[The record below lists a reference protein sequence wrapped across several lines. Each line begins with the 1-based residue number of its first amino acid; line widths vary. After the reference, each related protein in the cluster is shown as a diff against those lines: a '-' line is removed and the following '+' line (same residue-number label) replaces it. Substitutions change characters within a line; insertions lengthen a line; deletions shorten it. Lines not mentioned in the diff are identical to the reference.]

1 MINYMVF
8 LMEKSLILTKSILL
22 SLFLLLNKISYSQ
35 SFEFTK
41 DYIEAPLIF
50 SHETIL
56 KGISIIKPVGG
67 NFSKYSKIE
76 LSKVSTD
83 IIEPNMWLKDK
94 LFSELGEI
102 AKIERLLRSED
113 SPLSDPVFEQFKHL
127 PMHIDD
133 TLEQLV
139 ANPFVFCNDIQ
150 KQYNKEGVFFDLNCT
165 VPFGFFNKYLILRLQ
180 FEDMMW
186 YFTKITSLNYN
197 RFIDLINIAET
208 FSAKK

>member
-1 MINYMVF
+1 
-8 LMEKSLILTKSILL
+8 MEKSLILIKSILL

-197 RFIDLINIAET
+197 RFIDLINIGEK
-208 FSAKK
+208 FSTKK

>member
-1 MINYMVF
+1 MVV
-8 LMEKSLILTKSILL
+8 LMEKSLILIKSILL

-139 ANPFVFCNDIQ
+139 ENPFVFCNDIQ

-165 VPFGFFNKYLILRLQ
+165 IPFGFFNKYLILRLQ

>member
-1 MINYMVF
+1 MVV
-8 LMEKSLILTKSILL
+8 LMEKSLILIKSILL

-139 ANPFVFCNDIQ
+139 ANPLVFCNDIQ

>member
-1 MINYMVF
+1 MVV
-8 LMEKSLILTKSILL
+8 LMEKSLILIKSILL
-22 SLFLLLNKISYSQ
+22 TLFLLLNKTSFSQ

-76 LSKVSTD
+76 LSIVSTD
-83 IIEPNMWLKDK
+83 VIEPNMWLKDK
-94 LFSELGEI
+94 LFSELGDI

-139 ANPFVFCNDIQ
+139 ANPFVFCNNIQ

-197 RFIDLINIAET
+197 RFIDLVNIAET
-208 FSAKK
+208 FSTKK

>member
-1 MINYMVF
+1 MV
-8 LMEKSLILTKSILL
+8 LPMEKSLILIKSILL
-22 SLFLLLNKISYSQ
+22 TLFLLLNKISYSQ
-35 SFEFTK
+35 SFQFTK

-139 ANPFVFCNDIQ
+139 ANPYVFCNDIQ

>member
-1 MINYMVF
+1 
-8 LMEKSLILTKSILL
+8 MEKSLILIKSILL
-22 SLFLLLNKISYSQ
+22 TLFLLLNKISYSQ

-113 SPLSDPVFEQFKHL
+113 SPLSDPVFEQFKHI
-127 PMHIDD
+127 PMYIDD

-139 ANPFVFCNDIQ
+139 ANPLVFCNDIQ

>member
-1 MINYMVF
+1 MVF

-35 SFEFTK
+35 SFEFNK

-50 SHETIL
+50 SYETIL
-56 KGISIIKPVGG
+56 KGISIIKPVGN

-76 LSKVSTD
+76 LSRVSTD
-83 IIEPNMWLKDK
+83 IVEPNMWLKDK

>member
-1 MINYMVF
+1 MVVP
-8 LMEKSLILTKSILL
+8 MEKSLILIKSILL
-22 SLFLLLNKISYSQ
+22 TLFLLLNKISYSQ

>member
-1 MINYMVF
+1 
-8 LMEKSLILTKSILL
+8 MEKLLILIKSILL
-22 SLFLLLNKISYSQ
+22 TLFFLLYKTSFSQ
-35 SFEFTK
+35 SFEFNK
-41 DYIEAPLIF
+41 DYIESPLIF

-76 LSKVSTD
+76 LSRVSTD
-83 IIEPNMWLKDK
+83 IVEPNMWLKDK

-139 ANPFVFCNDIQ
+139 ANPFVFCNEIQ

>member
-1 MINYMVF
+1 MVVP
-8 LMEKSLILTKSILL
+8 MEKSLILIKSILL
-22 SLFLLLNKISYSQ
+22 TLFLLLNKISYSR
-35 SFEFTK
+35 SFEFNK

-76 LSKVSTD
+76 LSRVSTD

-94 LFSELGEI
+94 LFNELGEI
-102 AKIERLLRSED
+102 AKIERLLRSVD

-127 PMHIDD
+127 PLHIDD

-139 ANPFVFCNDIQ
+139 ANPFVFCNEIQ

-180 FEDMMW
+180 YESMMW

-197 RFIDLINIAET
+197 RFIDLVNIAET
-208 FSAKK
+208 FSTKK

>member
-1 MINYMVF
+1 
-8 LMEKSLILTKSILL
+8 MEKSLILIKSILL
-22 SLFLLLNKISYSQ
+22 TLFLLLNKILFSQ
-35 SFEFTK
+35 SFEYTK

-76 LSKVSTD
+76 LSIVSTD
-83 IIEPNMWLKDK
+83 VIEPNMWLKDK
-94 LFSELGEI
+94 LFSELGDI
-102 AKIERLLRSED
+102 AKIERLLRSVD

-127 PMHIDD
+127 PLHIDD

-197 RFIDLINIAET
+197 RFIDLVNIAET
-208 FSAKK
+208 FSTKK

>member
-1 MINYMVF
+1 MVV
-8 LMEKSLILTKSILL
+8 LMEKSLILIKSILL

-113 SPLSDPVFEQFKHL
+113 SPLSDPVFEQFKHI
-127 PMHIDD
+127 PMYIDD
-133 TLEQLV
+133 TLKQLV

-165 VPFGFFNKYLILRLQ
+165 VPFGFFNNYLILRLQ
-180 FEDMMW
+180 FEGMVW

>member
-1 MINYMVF
+1 MVVP
-8 LMEKSLILTKSILL
+8 MEKSLILIKSILL
-22 SLFLLLNKISYSQ
+22 TLFLLLNKISYSQ
-35 SFEFTK
+35 SFEFNK

-139 ANPFVFCNDIQ
+139 ANPFVFCNGIQ
-150 KQYNKEGVFFDLNCT
+150 KQYNKEGVFYDLNCT

>member
-1 MINYMVF
+1 
-8 LMEKSLILTKSILL
+8 MEKSLILIKSILL
-22 SLFLLLNKISYSQ
+22 TLFLLLNKISYSQ
-35 SFEFTK
+35 SFEFNK

>member
-1 MINYMVF
+1 
-8 LMEKSLILTKSILL
+8 MEKSLILIKSILL

-139 ANPFVFCNDIQ
+139 ENPFVFCNDIQ

-165 VPFGFFNKYLILRLQ
+165 IPFGFFNKYLILRLQ

>member
-1 MINYMVF
+1 
-8 LMEKSLILTKSILL
+8 MEKLLTLIKSILL
-22 SLFLLLNKISYSQ
+22 TLFLLLNKTSFSQ

-76 LSKVSTD
+76 LSRVSTD
-83 IIEPNMWLKDK
+83 IVEPNMWLKDK

-208 FSAKK
+208 FSTKK

>member
-1 MINYMVF
+1 MVVP
-8 LMEKSLILTKSILL
+8 MEKSLILIKSILL

-41 DYIEAPLIF
+41 NYIEAPLIF

>member
-1 MINYMVF
+1 MVV
-8 LMEKSLILTKSILL
+8 LMEKSLILIKSILL

>member
-1 MINYMVF
+1 
-8 LMEKSLILTKSILL
+8 MEKLLILIKSILL
-22 SLFLLLNKISYSQ
+22 TLFFLLYKTSFSQ
-35 SFEFTK
+35 SFEFNK
-41 DYIEAPLIF
+41 DYIESPLIF

-76 LSKVSTD
+76 LSRVSTD
-83 IIEPNMWLKDK
+83 IVEPNMWLKDK
-94 LFSELGEI
+94 IFSELGEI

-139 ANPFVFCNDIQ
+139 ANPFVFCNEIQ

-165 VPFGFFNKYLILRLQ
+165 VPFGFFNKYLILRL
-180 FEDMMW
+180 
-186 YFTKITSLNYN
+186 N
-197 RFIDLINIAET
+197 
-208 FSAKK
+208 